1 MRGVS
6 ATSKVVTSSDTIGR
20 AILIQPG
27 NREWSTVI
35 ECVNATG
42 CAIPALRYP
51 SRTAPPVKLVSGS
64 TR

>member
-1 MRGVS
+1 MGVS

-35 ECVNATG
+35 ECINATG
-42 CAIPALRYP
+42 K
-51 SRTAPPVKLVSGS
+51 APPVKLVSGS